1 LFLQQLYKEWR
12 LLFWIVIAFII
23 GQCYFTYKGVKNVPF
38 FLYYMYG
45 QKHPKQQS
53 IDVLLIKTSQGYYNH
68 QQLSG
73 REQELLLNTVN
84 LYTNLKTKGDGTVI
98 NIDNRFINPDVK
110 QYLYKMMCN
119 DSTALQQFPQWWG
132 NYFKQ
137 VSHIS
142 NDSVSVVKSIV
153 STTYPYTKLPTDSV
167 IFSIKIN

>member
-1 LFLQQLYKEWR
+1 
-12 LLFWIVIAFII
+12 
-23 GQCYFTYKGVKNVPF
+23 
-38 FLYYMYG
+38 MYG